1 LRVAATA
8 GATACILT
16 TTSYSSAWLV
26 SSPLSS
32 LADAQADR
40 GRRAALLSS
49 GAAVASL
56 LQMPLRAYAFEPLP
70 PPVLQDI
77 VRAAPKIQLG
87 IDWFYFELGDALK
100 NKDLEGTRKATG
112 SAGMGAYVS
121 PVTSEIV
128 LPVNQICSS
137 NLDAEEDG
145 WNDNIRNF
153 QFAIDAIKTEV
164 YDQEWDKAL
173 ANWKKAAGNVNFI
186 MQNINDRAE
195 DPSKPYFVLIDDAYD
210 SRRKAYRQAIV
221 DKLNYR
227 NAVGSLAMR

>member
-1 LRVAATA
+1 
-8 GATACILT
+8 
-16 TTSYSSAWLV
+16 
-26 SSPLSS
+26 
-32 LADAQADR
+32 
-40 GRRAALLSS
+40 
-49 GAAVASL
+49 
-56 LQMPLRAYAFEPLP
+56 
-70 PPVLQDI
+70 
-77 VRAAPKIQLG
+77 
-87 IDWFYFELGDALK
+87 
-100 NKDLEGTRKATG
+100 
-112 SAGMGAYVS
+112 
-121 PVTSEIV
+121 
-128 LPVNQICSS
+128 ICSS